1 MDLLSGFNT
10 SKRATVVTRYIGEFE
25 LDAVTVE
32 GHESNMRLTEN
43 PVESRANIADHAILE
58 PKEITVTGVMVGY
71 EPPQHFKNMLGND
84 LAFMDEYP
92 IPIEIRA
99 STRQAEAM
107 YNQFIGDMQGIQEQ
121 MNRVLAPWYPEEAGM
136 ANDSSPSLGRVG
148 KAHEDLLG
156 IQKKGEPITVQ
167 TGIKQYENMM
177 LISIGVTQQYDGSA
191 EFSLTLR
198 EIFIVESQKAQ
209 GIHPDVKA
217 SSPTKKNMGKTQPKK
232 KDTNDSLLQRG
243 FGDKK

>member
-10 SKRATVVTRYIGEFE
+10 SKRATVVTRSVGDFE

-32 GHESNMRLTEN
+32 GHESNLRLTEN
-43 PVESRANIADHAILE
+43 PVESGADIADHAILE
-58 PKEITVTGVMVGY
+58 PKEITITGIMVGY

-84 LAFMDEYP
+84 LAFMDAYP
-92 IPIEIRA
+92 IPMEIRA
-99 STRQAEAM
+99 HTRQAEAM
-107 YNQFIGDMQGIQEQ
+107 YNMVVGQAQDIKEQ
-121 MNRVLAPWYPEEAGM
+121 VGKTLAPWYPEAAGL
-136 ANDSSPSLGRVG
+136 ANDSSPSLDRVG
-148 KAHEDLLG
+148 KAYEDLLG
-156 IQKKGEPITVQ
+156 IQKKVEPITVQ
-167 TGIKQYENMM
+167 TGIKQYENMKI
-177 LISIGVTQQYDGSA
+177 ISIGVTQQYDGSA

-232 KDTNDSLLQRG
+232 KETNKSMIKAGRDAL
-243 FGDKK
+243 

>member
-10 SKRATVVTRYIGEFE
+10 SRRATVVTRSIGEFE

-32 GHESNMRLTEN
+32 GHESNMRVTEN
-43 PVESRANIADHAILE
+43 PVESGADIADHAILE

-92 IPIEIRA
+92 MPMEIRA
-99 STRQAEAM
+99 HTRQAEAM
-107 YNQFIGDMQGIQEQ
+107 YNQIVGQAQDIKAQVGK
-121 MNRVLAPWYPEEAGM
+121 VLAPWYPEAAGM
-136 ANDSSPSLGRVG
+136 ANDSSPSLDRVG
-148 KAHEDLLG
+148 KAYEDLLS

-167 TGIKQYENMM
+167 TGIKQYENM
-177 LISIGVTQQYDGSA
+177 LIVSIGVTQQYDGSA

-232 KDTNDSLLQRG
+232 VENGKTVLREMAG
-243 FGDKK
+243 GK

>member
-10 SKRATVVTRYIGEFE
+10 SRRATVVTRSIGEFE

-43 PVESRANIADHAILE
+43 PVESGADIADHAILE

-92 IPIEIRA
+92 MPMEIRA
-99 STRQAEAM
+99 HTRQAEAM
-107 YNQFIGDMQGIQEQ
+107 YNQIVGQAQDIKAQVGK
-121 MNRVLAPWYPEEAGM
+121 VLAPWYPEAAGM
-136 ANDSSPSLGRVG
+136 ANDSSPSLDRVG
-148 KAHEDLLG
+148 KAYEDLLS

-167 TGIKQYENMM
+167 TGIKQYENM
-177 LISIGVTQQYDGSA
+177 LIVSIGVTQQYDGSA

-232 KDTNDSLLQRG
+232 VENGKTVLREMAG
-243 FGDKK
+243 GK

>member
-1 MDLLSGFNT
+1 MDLLSGFST
-10 SKRATVVTRYIGEFE
+10 SRRATVVTRSIGEFE

-32 GHESNMRLTEN
+32 GHESSMRLTEN
-43 PVESRANIADHAILE
+43 PVESGADIADHAILE

-92 IPIEIRA
+92 MPMEIRA

-107 YNQFIGDMQGIQEQ
+107 YNQIVGQAQDIKAQVGK
-121 MNRVLAPWYPEEAGM
+121 VLAPWYPEAAGM
-136 ANDSSPSLGRVG
+136 ANDSSPSLDRVG
-148 KAHEDLLG
+148 KAYEDLLS

-167 TGIKQYENMM
+167 TGIKQYENM
-177 LISIGVTQQYDGSA
+177 LIVSIGVTQQYDGSA

-232 KDTNDSLLQRG
+232 VDEDISLI
-243 FGDKK
+243 FGMSGKK

>member
-10 SKRATVVTRYIGEFE
+10 SKRATVVTRSIGEFE

-43 PVESRANIADHAILE
+43 PVESGADIADHAILE

-71 EPPQHFKNMLGND
+71 EPPQHFKNLLGND

-92 IPIEIRA
+92 MPMEIRA
-99 STRQAEAM
+99 HTRQAEAM
-107 YNQFIGDMQGIQEQ
+107 YNQIIGQAQDIKAQVGK
-121 MNRVLAPWYPEEAGM
+121 VLAPWYPEAAGM
-136 ANDSSPSLGRVG
+136 ANDSSPSLDRVG
-148 KAHEDLLG
+148 KAYEDLLS

-177 LISIGVTQQYDGSA
+177 IVSISTTQQYDGSA

-232 KDTNDSLLQRG
+232 VDEDISLI
-243 FGDKK
+243 FGMSGKK

>member
-10 SKRATVVTRYIGEFE
+10 SGRATVVTRSIGEFE

-32 GHESNMRLTEN
+32 GHESNMRVTEN
-43 PVESRANIADHAILE
+43 PVESGADIADHAILE

-71 EPPQHFKNMLGND
+71 EPPPHFKNLVGND
-84 LAFMDEYP
+84 LSFMDEYP
-92 IPIEIRA
+92 LPMEIRA

-107 YNQFIGDMQGIQEQ
+107 YNQIVGQAQDIKAQVGK
-121 MNRVLAPWYPEEAGM
+121 VLAPWYPEAAGM
-136 ANDSSPSLGRVG
+136 ANDSSPSLDRVG
-148 KAHEDLLG
+148 KAYEDLLS

-167 TGIKQYENMM
+167 PGIKQYESM
-177 LISIGVTQQYDGSA
+177 LIVSIGVTQQYDGSA

-232 KDTNDSLLQRG
+232 VTEEDTS
-243 FGDKK
+243 FAYKVF

>member
-10 SKRATVVTRYIGEFE
+10 SRRATVVTRSIGQFE

-43 PVESRANIADHAILE
+43 PVESGADIADHAILE

-92 IPIEIRA
+92 MPMEIRA
-99 STRQAEAM
+99 HTRQAEAM
-107 YNQFIGDMQGIQEQ
+107 YNQIVGQAQDIKAQVGK
-121 MNRVLAPWYPEEAGM
+121 VLAPWYPEAAGM
-136 ANDSSPSLGRVG
+136 ANDSSPSLDRVG
-148 KAHEDLLG
+148 KAYEDLLS

-167 TGIKQYENMM
+167 TGIKQYENM
-177 LISIGVTQQYDGSA
+177 LIVSIGVTQQYDGSA

-232 KDTNDSLLQRG
+232 KDGNDSLLHRG
-243 FGDKK
+243 FGGKK

>member
-10 SKRATVVTRYIGEFE
+10 SRRATVVTRSIGEFE

-32 GHESNMRLTEN
+32 GHESSMRLTEN
-43 PVESRANIADHAILE
+43 PVESGADIADHAILE
-58 PKEITVTGVMVGY
+58 PKEITVTGIMVGY

-84 LAFMDEYP
+84 LSFMDEYP
-92 IPIEIRA
+92 MPMEIRA

-107 YNQFIGDMQGIQEQ
+107 YNQIVGQAQDIKAQVGK
-121 MNRVLAPWYPEEAGM
+121 VLAPWYPEAAGM
-136 ANDSSPSLGRVG
+136 ANDSSPSLDRVG
-148 KAHEDLLG
+148 KAYEDLLS

-167 TGIKQYENMM
+167 TGIKQYENM
-177 LISIGVTQQYDGSA
+177 LIISIGVTQQYDGSA

-232 KDTNDSLLQRG
+232 VENGKTVLREMAG
-243 FGDKK
+243 GK

>member
-10 SKRATVVTRYIGEFE
+10 SRRATVVTRSVGEFE

-43 PVESRANIADHAILE
+43 PVESGADIADHAILE

-92 IPIEIRA
+92 MPMEIRA
-99 STRQAEAM
+99 HTRQAEAM
-107 YNQFIGDMQGIQEQ
+107 YNQIVGQAQDIKAQVGK
-121 MNRVLAPWYPEEAGM
+121 VLAPWYPEAAGM
-136 ANDSSPSLGRVG
+136 ANDSSPSLDRVG
-148 KAHEDLLG
+148 KAYEDLLS

-177 LISIGVTQQYDGSA
+177 IVSISTTQQYDGSA

-232 KDTNDSLLQRG
+232 VDEDISLI
-243 FGDKK
+243 FGMSGKK

>member
-10 SKRATVVTRYIGEFE
+10 SKRATVVTRSIGEFE

-43 PVESRANIADHAILE
+43 PVESGADIADHAILE

-71 EPPQHFKNMLGND
+71 EPPQHFKNLLGND

-92 IPIEIRA
+92 MPMEIRA
-99 STRQAEAM
+99 HTRQAEAM
-107 YNQFIGDMQGIQEQ
+107 YNQIVGQAQDIKGQVGK
-121 MNRVLAPWYPEEAGM
+121 VLAPWYPEAAGM
-136 ANDSSPSLGRVG
+136 ANDSSPSLDRVG
-148 KAHEDLLG
+148 KAYEDLLS

-167 TGIKQYENMM
+167 TGIKQYENM
-177 LISIGVTQQYDGSA
+177 LIISIGVTQQYDGSA

-232 KDTNDSLLQRG
+232 VDEDISLI
-243 FGDKK
+243 FGMSGKK

>member
-1 MDLLSGFNT
+1 MDLLSGFST
-10 SKRATVVTRYIGEFE
+10 SRRATVVTRSIGEFE

-32 GHESNMRLTEN
+32 GHESSMRLTEN
-43 PVESRANIADHAILE
+43 PVESGADIADHAILE
-58 PKEITVTGVMVGY
+58 PKEITATGVMVGY

-84 LAFMDEYP
+84 LAFMDAYP
-92 IPIEIRA
+92 MPMEIRA
-99 STRQAEAM
+99 HTRQAEAM
-107 YNQFIGDMQGIQEQ
+107 YNQIVGQAQDIKEQ
-121 MNRVLAPWYPEEAGM
+121 VGKVLAPWYPEAAGM
-136 ANDSSPSLGRVG
+136 ANDSSPSLDRVG
-148 KAHEDLLG
+148 KAYEDLLS

-177 LISIGVTQQYDGSA
+177 IVSISTTQQYDGSA

-232 KDTNDSLLQRG
+232 VAEEDTS
-243 FGDKK
+243 FAYKVF

>member
-10 SKRATVVTRYIGEFE
+10 SRRATVVTRSIGEFE

-32 GHESNMRLTEN
+32 GHESSMRLTEN
-43 PVESRANIADHAILE
+43 PVESGADIADHAILE

-92 IPIEIRA
+92 MPMEIRA

-107 YNQFIGDMQGIQEQ
+107 YNQIVGQAQDIKAQVGK
-121 MNRVLAPWYPEEAGM
+121 VLAPWYPEAAGM
-136 ANDSSPSLGRVG
+136 ANDSSPSLDRVG
-148 KAHEDLLG
+148 KAYEDLLS

-167 TGIKQYENMM
+167 TGIRQYENMM
-177 LISIGVTQQYDGSA
+177 IVSISTTQQYDGSA

-232 KDTNDSLLQRG
+232 VTEEDTS
-243 FGDKK
+243 FAYKVF

>member
-1 MDLLSGFNT
+1 MELLSGFNT
-10 SKRATVVTRYIGEFE
+10 SRRATVVTRSIGEFE

-43 PVESRANIADHAILE
+43 PVESGADIADHAILE

-84 LAFMDEYP
+84 LAFMDAYP
-92 IPIEIRA
+92 MPMEIRA

-107 YNQFIGDMQGIQEQ
+107 YNQIVEQ
-121 MNRVLAPWYPEEAGM
+121 AQDIKAQVGKVLAPWYPEAAGM
-136 ANDSSPSLGRVG
+136 ANDSSPSLDRVG
-148 KAHEDLLG
+148 KAYEDLLS

-177 LISIGVTQQYDGSA
+177 IVSISTTQQYDGSA

-232 KDTNDSLLQRG
+232 VTEEDTS
-243 FGDKK
+243 FAYKVF

>member
-10 SKRATVVTRYIGEFE
+10 SRRATVVTRSIGEFE

-43 PVESRANIADHAILE
+43 PVESGADIADHAILE
-58 PKEITVTGVMVGY
+58 PKEITVTGIMVGY

-92 IPIEIRA
+92 MPMEIRA

-107 YNQFIGDMQGIQEQ
+107 YNQIVGQAQDIKAQVGK
-121 MNRVLAPWYPEEAGM
+121 VLAPWYPEAAGM
-136 ANDSSPSLGRVG
+136 ANDSSPSLDRVG
-148 KAHEDLLG
+148 KAYEDLLS

-167 TGIKQYENMM
+167 TGIKQYENM
-177 LISIGVTQQYDGSA
+177 LIISIGVTQQYDGSA

-232 KDTNDSLLQRG
+232 VENGKTVLREMVG
-243 FGDKK
+243 GK

>member
-1 MDLLSGFNT
+1 MDLLSGFST
-10 SKRATVVTRYIGEFE
+10 SRRATVVTRSIGEFE

-32 GHESNMRLTEN
+32 GHESSMRLTEN
-43 PVESRANIADHAILE
+43 PVESGADIADHAILE

-71 EPPQHFKNMLGND
+71 EPPHHFKNMLGSD

-92 IPIEIRA
+92 MPMEIRA
-99 STRQAEAM
+99 HTRQAEAM
-107 YNQFIGDMQGIQEQ
+107 YNQIIGQAQDIKAQVGK
-121 MNRVLAPWYPEEAGM
+121 VLAPWYPEAAGM
-136 ANDSSPSLGRVG
+136 ANDSSPSLDRVG
-148 KAHEDLLG
+148 KAYEDLLS

-167 TGIKQYENMM
+167 TGIKQYENM
-177 LISIGVTQQYDGSA
+177 LIISIGVTQQYDGSA

-232 KDTNDSLLQRG
+232 VDEDISLI
-243 FGDKK
+243 FGMSGKK

>member
-1 MDLLSGFNT
+1 MGLLSGFNT
-10 SKRATVVTRYIGEFE
+10 SKRATVVTRSIGEFE

-43 PVESRANIADHAILE
+43 PVESGADIADHAILE

-92 IPIEIRA
+92 MPMEIRA
-99 STRQAEAM
+99 HTRQAEAM
-107 YNQFIGDMQGIQEQ
+107 YNQIVGQAQDIKAQVGK
-121 MNRVLAPWYPEEAGM
+121 VLAPWYPEAAGM
-136 ANDSSPSLGRVG
+136 ANDSSPSLDRVG
-148 KAHEDLLG
+148 KAYEDLLS

-167 TGIKQYENMM
+167 TGIKQYENM
-177 LISIGVTQQYDGSA
+177 LIVSISTTQQYDGSA

-232 KDTNDSLLQRG
+232 VDEDISLI
-243 FGDKK
+243 FGMSGKK

>member
-10 SKRATVVTRYIGEFE
+10 SRRATVVTRSIGEFE

-43 PVESRANIADHAILE
+43 PVESGADIADHAILE

-92 IPIEIRA
+92 MPMEIRA
-99 STRQAEAM
+99 HTRQAEAM
-107 YNQFIGDMQGIQEQ
+107 YNQIVGQAQDIKAQVGK
-121 MNRVLAPWYPEEAGM
+121 VLAPWYPEAAGM
-136 ANDSSPSLGRVG
+136 ANDSSPSLDRVG
-148 KAHEDLLG
+148 KAYEDLLS

-167 TGIKQYENMM
+167 TGIKQYENM
-177 LISIGVTQQYDGSA
+177 LIVSISTTQQYDGSA

-232 KDTNDSLLQRG
+232 VDEDISLI
-243 FGDKK
+243 FGMSGKK

>member
-10 SKRATVVTRYIGEFE
+10 SRRATVVTRSIGEFE

-32 GHESNMRLTEN
+32 GHESSMRLTEN
-43 PVESRANIADHAILE
+43 PVESGADIADHAILE

-92 IPIEIRA
+92 MPMEIRA

-107 YNQFIGDMQGIQEQ
+107 YNQIVGQAQDIKAQVGK
-121 MNRVLAPWYPEEAGM
+121 VLAPWYPEAAGM
-136 ANDSSPSLGRVG
+136 ANDSSPSLDRVG
-148 KAHEDLLG
+148 KAYEDLLS

-167 TGIKQYENMM
+167 TGIKQYENM
-177 LISIGVTQQYDGSA
+177 LIISIGVTQQYDGSA

-209 GIHPDVKA
+209 GIHPDVKS

-232 KDTNDSLLQRG
+232 VTEEDTS
-243 FGDKK
+243 FAYKVF

>member
-10 SKRATVVTRYIGEFE
+10 SRRATVVTRSIGEFE

-43 PVESRANIADHAILE
+43 PVESGADIADHAILE

-92 IPIEIRA
+92 IPMEIRA

-107 YNQFIGDMQGIQEQ
+107 YNQIVGQAQDIKAQVGK
-121 MNRVLAPWYPEEAGM
+121 VLAPWYPEAAGM
-136 ANDSSPSLGRVG
+136 ANDSSPSLDRVG
-148 KAHEDLLG
+148 KAYEDLLS

-167 TGIKQYENMM
+167 TGIKQYENM
-177 LISIGVTQQYDGSA
+177 LIVSIGVTQQYDGSA

-232 KDTNDSLLQRG
+232 VTEEDTS
-243 FGDKK
+243 FAYKVF

>member
-10 SKRATVVTRYIGEFE
+10 SRRATVVTRSIGEFE

-32 GHESNMRLTEN
+32 GHESSMRLTEN
-43 PVESRANIADHAILE
+43 PVESGADIADHAILE

-92 IPIEIRA
+92 IPMEIRA

-107 YNQFIGDMQGIQEQ
+107 YNQIIGQTQDIKAQVSK
-121 MNRVLAPWYPEEAGM
+121 VLAPWYPEAAGM
-136 ANDSSPSLGRVG
+136 ANDSSPSLDRVG
-148 KAHEDLLG
+148 KAYEDLLS

-167 TGIKQYENMM
+167 TGIKQYENM
-177 LISIGVTQQYDGSA
+177 LIVSIGVTQQYDGSA

-232 KDTNDSLLQRG
+232 VTEEDTS
-243 FGDKK
+243 FAYKVF

>member
-10 SKRATVVTRYIGEFE
+10 SRRATVVTRSIGEFE

-43 PVESRANIADHAILE
+43 PVESGADIADHAILE

-92 IPIEIRA
+92 MPMEIRA

-107 YNQFIGDMQGIQEQ
+107 YNQIVGQAQDIKAQVGK
-121 MNRVLAPWYPEEAGM
+121 VLAPWYPEAAGM
-136 ANDSSPSLGRVG
+136 ANDSSPSLDRVG
-148 KAHEDLLG
+148 KAYEDLLS

-167 TGIKQYENMM
+167 TGIKQYENM
-177 LISIGVTQQYDGSA
+177 LIISIGVMQQYDGSA

-232 KDTNDSLLQRG
+232 VENGKTVLREMVG
-243 FGDKK
+243 GK

>member
-10 SKRATVVTRYIGEFE
+10 SRRATVVTRSVGEFE

-43 PVESRANIADHAILE
+43 PVESGADIADHAILE

-71 EPPQHFKNMLGND
+71 EPPQHLKNMLGND

-92 IPIEIRA
+92 MPMEIRA

-107 YNQFIGDMQGIQEQ
+107 YNQIVGQAQDIKVQVGK
-121 MNRVLAPWYPEEAGM
+121 VLAPWYPEAAGM
-136 ANDSSPSLGRVG
+136 ANDSSPSLDRVG
-148 KAHEDLLG
+148 KAYEDLLS

-167 TGIKQYENMM
+167 TGIKQYENM
-177 LISIGVTQQYDGSA
+177 LIVSISTTQQYDGSA

-232 KDTNDSLLQRG
+232 VTEEDTS
-243 FGDKK
+243 FAYKVF

>member
-10 SKRATVVTRYIGEFE
+10 SKRATVVTRSVGEFE

-43 PVESRANIADHAILE
+43 PVESGADIADHAILE
-58 PKEITVTGVMVGY
+58 PKEITVTGIMVGY

-84 LAFMDEYP
+84 LSFMDEYP
-92 IPIEIRA
+92 MPMEIRA

-107 YNQFIGDMQGIQEQ
+107 YNQIVGQTQDIKAQVGK
-121 MNRVLAPWYPEEAGM
+121 VLAPWYPEAAGM
-136 ANDSSPSLGRVG
+136 ANDSSPSLDRVG
-148 KAHEDLLG
+148 KAYEDLLS

-177 LISIGVTQQYDGSA
+177 IVSISPTQQYDGSA

-217 SSPTKKNMGKTQPKK
+217 SSPTKKNMGKTQPKNAENGK
-232 KDTNDSLLQRG
+232 TVLREMAGGK
-243 FGDKK
+243 

>member
-10 SKRATVVTRYIGEFE
+10 SRRATVVTRSIGEFE

-43 PVESRANIADHAILE
+43 PVESGADIADHAILE

-71 EPPQHFKNMLGND
+71 EPPQHFKNMLSND
-84 LAFMDEYP
+84 LSFMDEYP
-92 IPIEIRA
+92 MPMEIRA
-99 STRQAEAM
+99 SARQAEAM
-107 YNQFIGDMQGIQEQ
+107 YNQIVGQAQDIKAQVGK
-121 MNRVLAPWYPEEAGM
+121 VLAPWYPEAAGM
-136 ANDSSPSLGRVG
+136 ANDSSPSLDRVG
-148 KAHEDLLG
+148 KAYEDLLS

-167 TGIKQYENMM
+167 TGIKQYENM
-177 LISIGVTQQYDGSA
+177 LIISIGVTQQYDGSA

-232 KDTNDSLLQRG
+232 VTEEDTS
-243 FGDKK
+243 FAYKVF

>member
-10 SKRATVVTRYIGEFE
+10 SRRATVVTRSIGEFE

-32 GHESNMRLTEN
+32 GHESSMRLTEN
-43 PVESRANIADHAILE
+43 PVESGADIADHAILE

-84 LAFMDEYP
+84 LAFMDAYP
-92 IPIEIRA
+92 MPMEIRA
-99 STRQAEAM
+99 HTRQAEAM
-107 YNQFIGDMQGIQEQ
+107 YNQIIGQTQDIKARVGK
-121 MNRVLAPWYPEEAGM
+121 VLAPWYPEAAGM
-136 ANDSSPSLGRVG
+136 ANDSSPSLDRVG
-148 KAHEDLLG
+148 KAYEDLLS

-167 TGIKQYENMM
+167 TGIKQYENM
-177 LISIGVTQQYDGSA
+177 LIISIGVTQQYDGSA

-232 KDTNDSLLQRG
+232 VENGKTVLREMVG
-243 FGDKK
+243 GK

>member
-1 MDLLSGFNT
+1 MDLLSGFST
-10 SKRATVVTRYIGEFE
+10 SRRATVVTRSIGEFE

-32 GHESNMRLTEN
+32 GHESSMRLTEN
-43 PVESRANIADHAILE
+43 PVESGADIADHAILE

-71 EPPQHFKNMLGND
+71 EPPQYFKNMLGND
-84 LAFMDEYP
+84 LAFMNEYP
-92 IPIEIRA
+92 MPMEIRA

-107 YNQFIGDMQGIQEQ
+107 YNQIVGQAQDIKAQVGK
-121 MNRVLAPWYPEEAGM
+121 VLAPWYPEAAGM
-136 ANDSSPSLGRVG
+136 ANDSSPSLDRVG
-148 KAHEDLLG
+148 KAYEDLLS

-167 TGIKQYENMM
+167 TGIRQYENMM
-177 LISIGVTQQYDGSA
+177 IVSISTTQQYDGSA

-232 KDTNDSLLQRG
+232 VENGKTVLREMAG
-243 FGDKK
+243 GK